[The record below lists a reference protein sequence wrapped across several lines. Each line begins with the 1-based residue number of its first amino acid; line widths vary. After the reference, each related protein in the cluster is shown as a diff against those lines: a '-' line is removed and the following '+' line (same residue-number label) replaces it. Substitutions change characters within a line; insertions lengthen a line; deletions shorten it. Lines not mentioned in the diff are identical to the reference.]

1 VQWLVGRN
9 ASVFGFYLGRL
20 MKLQPGFVRECTF
33 ELLSMWQRHE
43 IEPLVGATFPLAD
56 ANGAHALIEARKHTG
71 KVVLEP

>member
-1 VQWLVGRN
+1 
-9 ASVFGFYLGRL
+9 

-33 ELLSMWQRHE
+33 ELLSMWQQHE